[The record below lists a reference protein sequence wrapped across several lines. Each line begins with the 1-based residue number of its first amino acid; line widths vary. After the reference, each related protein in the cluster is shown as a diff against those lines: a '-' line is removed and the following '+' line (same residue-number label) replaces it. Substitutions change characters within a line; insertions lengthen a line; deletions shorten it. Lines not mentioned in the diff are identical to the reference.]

1 MATRDSI
8 EMLKCLM
15 ASRASFLADKVTC
28 ASLSP
33 AIKTRRIFAMERGR
47 LAETPLTLESSPP
60 PSRNICKKCVKN
72 VSFHSPLLQHLDF
85 YGHVVRQ
92 RPYAACRSKPAAPK
106 GSRQSKASSASQA
119 SATRSHSVA
128 ALSHASA
135 SWRYAWCSLST
146 KPNVQKYGSAAS
158 VPCASR
164 ISEASSR
171 NSAASSSNRKTKF
184 RVFNAVPRVAE
195 AINRACEAICA
206 EVSKSYFC
214 AIEAASRNCEAL
226 SCASLIQVSIS

>member
-33 AIKTRRIFAMERGR
+33 AIKTRRRFAMERGR
-47 LAETPLTLESSPP
+47 LAETTLTLKSTPP
-60 PSRNICKKCVKN
+60 PCNVCGKYMKNI
-72 VSFHSPLLQHLDF
+72 SFHPLLLQRLDF
-85 YGHVVRQ
+85 YGDVVRQ
-92 RPYAACRSKPAAPK
+92 RPRAACRSKPAAPRK
-106 GSRQSKASSASQA
+106 SRQSKASSASQA
-119 SATRSHSVA
+119 SATRSHSTA

-158 VPCASR
+158 APCASR

-184 RVFNAVPRVAE
+184 RVFKAVPRAAE
-195 AINRACEAICA
+195 AINRPCEAISA
-206 EVSKSYFC
+206 EVSESYSC
-214 AIEAASRNCEAL
+214 ALEAASRNCEAR
-226 SCASLIQVSIS
+226 SCAFLIQVSIS